1 MYRSVLVFTGASSS
15 SFSEAVVLGATI
27 IFRANDGSKGHELWK
42 NDGTGSGTVTVKN
55 IRAGSGNSSPT
66 GITAYGSYV
75 YFSAN
80 DGSSGF
86 ELWRS
91 DGTTTGTTLFQHI
104 RSGSA
109 NPNPHDFVVSNG
121 TLYSAA
127 RGTSVGEELFKSDG
141 REGQPGAMCA
151 ACRDLRQRETP
162 GTRKYRRFIH
172 RRSATTLST

>member
-1 MYRSVLVFTGASSS
+1 
-15 SFSEAVVLGATI
+15 VVLGAAI
-27 IFRANDGSKGHELWK
+27 IFRSNDGSKGHELWK
-42 NDGTGSGTVTVKN
+42 SDGTGSGTVTVKN

-66 GITAYGSYV
+66 GMTAYGSYV

-91 DGTTTGTTLFQHI
+91 DGTTTGTTLFQDI

-162 GTRKYRRFIH
+162 GTRKYRRFIR

>member
-1 MYRSVLVFTGASSS
+1 LRDILAGAGSSRRQDFVVVGS
-15 SFSEAVVLGATI
+15 TVYFSADNGTHG
-27 IFRANDGSKGHELWK
+27 RELWK
-42 NDGTGSGTVTVKN
+42 TDGTGSGTVTVKN

-66 GITAYGSYV
+66 GMTAYGSYV

-91 DGTTTGTTLFQHI
+91 DATMTGTTLFQDI
-104 RSGSA
+104 GSGSA
-109 NPNPHDFVVSNG
+109 NSNPHDFVMSNG

-141 REGQPGAMCA
+141 REGLPGAVCA

-162 GTRKYRRFIH
+162 GTWKYRRFIR